1 MSLDTYV
8 NLKAA
13 IRNKSHRN
21 DMPDSLI
28 DEFIDLAE
36 ADMFTRLKLRTMA
49 SRQTAVTSTTTRF
62 LALPDKFLE
71 MRRLTLIVSDI
82 HKDVKYLP
90 PESMQVFEVA
100 GRPRHFTV
108 TTQLEFDRIADQ
120 AYAVEM
126 SLFISLTPLSDS
138 NTTNAILTNFPSI
151 YFFGALYH
159 LYNWGDFESEAGKYQ
174 SLFGQAISIA
184 NQQDLRGR
192 YGPAPVIQREG
203 FTP

>member
-13 IRNKSHRN
+13 IRDKSHRN

-28 DEFIDLAE
+28 DDFIDLAE
-36 ADMFTRLKLRTMA
+36 ADMFTRLKLRSMS

-62 LALPDKFLE
+62 LALPDDFLE
-71 MRRLTLIVSDI
+71 MRRLTIIISDI
-82 HKDVKYLP
+82 HRDVKYLP
-90 PESMQVFEVA
+90 PESMQVFEVT
-100 GRPRHFTV
+100 GRPKHFTV

-120 AYAVEM
+120 AYNLEM
-126 SLFISLTPLSDS
+126 SLFTILTPLSDA
-138 NTTNAILTNFPSI
+138 NTTNAVLTRFPNV

-159 LYNWGDFESEAGKYQ
+159 LYNWGDFEAQAGKYQ
-174 SLFGQAISIA
+174 ALFGQAIQLA
-184 NQQDLRGR
+184 NKQDMRGR